1 MNDYEKQEAYY
12 VQLDSRIEE
21 HLEYVLNDGEML
33 GETLK
38 TEMLKNPCIKTILKN
53 LIRDN
58 IRETVLVDLNL
69 I

>member
-33 GETLK
+33 GETLI
-38 TEMLKNPCIKTILKN
+38 TEILKNPCIKTILKN